1 MPTCFQPNGTF
12 CSIVIQKHIP
22 VNLSLIF
29 EGRSGIKGTKKTVL
43 FLRHTHKDHAW
54 KLRVGTD
61 SRFKSETDLTLAV
74 LFTNHSIQNYLRVNL
89 LQ

>member
-1 MPTCFQPNGTF
+1 MFSTKRNVLRD
-12 CSIVIQKHIP
+12 SDSKYIP